1 MKRFLDIKNLTRL
14 SILNKPLKVQE
25 INETTSEE
33 YEDRWLIKAEKLET
47 KRLRA
52 WRHQLAR

>member
-14 SILNKPLKVQE
+14 SILNKPLNVKE
-25 INETTSEE
+25 INDVTSEE
-33 YEDRWLIKAEKLET
+33 YEDKWLIKAEKLET

-52 WRHQLAR
+52 WRHQLAG

>member
-14 SILNKPLKVQE
+14 NILNKPLRVQDL
-25 INETTSEE
+25 NTMTTEE
-33 YEDRWLIKAEKLET
+33 YDDRWLLKAEKLET

-52 WRHQLAR
+52 WRHQLAQ